1 MKFWKYRDRP
11 AVDGH
16 GNYVVA
22 DPDPSVAASVG
33 PTDGDVRDAYRKG
46 REDEKSRHKSHPFL
60 ALIIFALAVVG
71 GVMLFLVLREGSFS
85 GAGKVADQQVA
96 VAKAEAPGVARD
108 AAAEVKQAAQNA
120 TDKNPN
126 T

>member
-16 GNYVVA
+16 GNYIVA
-22 DPDPSVAASVG
+22 DPDRSVAASVG
-33 PTDGDVRDAYRKG
+33 PSEEDVREAYKKG
-46 REDEKSRHKSHPFL
+46 RQDERGRRKSHPFL

-71 GVMLFLVLREGSFS
+71 GVMLFLVLREGSFA

-96 VAKAEAPGVARD
+96 VAKAEAPGVARNT
-108 AAAEVKQAAQNA
+108 ASEVRQAARNA
-120 TDKNPN
+120 TDEDPN